1 MPQLNS
7 GSVLDCQPG
16 AKLSEHLHHPI
27 VLILHPTPEDGGYK
41 EGDNPRGKHCPSLF
55 IPSSRQ
61 RTALAALVPQTP
73 PSSPVLSAASTLS
86 SWHIILGVSS
96 PWPPTGIWLCCPSPD
111 SPPAPLHRR
120 LHSPAMHPSSS
131 NLQRLEQFQNI
142 FTDDFLKGH
151 ASNSDKPALISSAEQ
166 RETD

>member
-41 EGDNPRGKHCPSLF
+41 EGDNPRGKHCPYLF

-61 RTALAALVPQTP
+61 RTALAALLPQTP
-73 PSSPVLSAASTLS
+73 ASTSSLFTSALS
-86 SWHIILGVSS
+86 SFNPLILAHHPGSQLPLAS
-96 PWPPTGIWLCCPSPD
+96 HGDLALLPFPRL
-111 SPPAPLHRR
+111 PA
-120 LHSPAMHPSSS
+120 SSS
-131 NLQRLEQFQNI
+131 SQETPLSRYAPEQQQLTTFGAVSEH
-142 FTDDFLKGH
+142 LH
-151 ASNSDKPALISSAEQ
+151 
-166 RETD
+166 